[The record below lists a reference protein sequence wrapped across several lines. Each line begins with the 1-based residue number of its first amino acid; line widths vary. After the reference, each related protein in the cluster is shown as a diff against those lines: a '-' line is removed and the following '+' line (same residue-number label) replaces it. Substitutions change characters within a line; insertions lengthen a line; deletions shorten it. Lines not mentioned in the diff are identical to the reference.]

1 MADLLGITYPWIKS
15 IHIISVISW
24 MAGLFYLPRIM
35 VYHAERAEVGD
46 ILDITFQTMEV
57 KLLQVIMNPAMITS
71 WVFGLLLVVTP
82 GVVDW
87 SLIWPWIKAISVLG
101 MTWFHYWLGQ
111 RLNDFSRG
119 ENRLT
124 GRQYRLMNE
133 IPTLLVIIIVF
144 SVVIKF

>member
-1 MADLLGITYPWIKS
+1 MTDLLGITYPWIKS

-71 WVFGLLLVVTP
+71 WVFGFLLVATP

-87 SLIWPWIKAISVLG
+87 SLNWPWIKAISVLG
-101 MTWFHYWLGQ
+101 MTWFHYWLGR
-111 RLNDFSRG
+111 RLKDFSRG

-124 GRQYRLMNE
+124 GRQYRIMNE
-133 IPTLLVIIIVF
+133 IPTVLVIIVVF

>member
-35 VYHAERAEVGD
+35 VYHAERAEVGGT
-46 ILDITFQTMEV
+46 LDITFQTMEV
-57 KLLQVIMNPAMITS
+57 KLLKVIMNPAMITS
-71 WVFGLLLVVTP
+71 WVFGLLLVATP

-87 SLIWPWIKAISVLG
+87 SLVWPWIKAISVLA
-101 MTWFHYWLGQ
+101 MTWFHYWLGL
-111 RLNDFSRG
+111 RRKDFKRG

-133 IPTLLVIIIVF
+133 VPTVLMIIIVF

>member
-1 MADLLGITYPWIKS
+1 MTDLLGITYPWIKS

-57 KLLQVIMNPAMITS
+57 KLLKVIMNPAMITS
-71 WVFGLLLVVTP
+71 WVFGFLLVATP

-133 IPTLLVIIIVF
+133 IPTVLVIIIVF